1 MTADNGPPLARSADN
16 GDGEGDAVIPLH
28 DESVTV
34 GKQRVERSRVRVT
47 TRVSEREEMVREAL
61 EHEEATVTRVP
72 IDREIDAHPGIRQEG
87 DVTVI
92 PLVEEVLVVERRL
105 ILREELHIRKSR
117 RTVED
122 EQPVTLRSEEAVVE
136 RGTAPT
142 APVRSPNQNMSE
154 E

>member
-1 MTADNGPPLARSADN
+1 MTADNGPPPARTSQQ
-16 GDGEGDAVIPLH
+16 GDAVIPLH

-47 TRVSEREEMVREAL
+47 TRVSEREETVREAL

-117 RTVED
+117 RIVEV

-136 RGTAPT
+136 RVTAPN
-142 APVRSPNQNMSE
+142 APVRSPNQNTSE

>member
-1 MTADNGPPLARSADN
+1 MTADIESPRE
-16 GDGEGDAVIPLH
+16 EGDAVIPLH

-47 TRVSEREEMVREAL
+47 TRVPEREATVREAL

-72 IDREIDAHPGIRQEG
+72 IDREIDAYPGIRQEG

-105 ILREELHIRKSR
+105 MLREELHIRKNR
-117 RTVED
+117 RTVEV

-136 RGTAPT
+136 RVTTPPSPT
-142 APVRSPNQNMSE
+142 HSPNQIPSE

>member
-1 MTADNGPPLARSADN
+1 MTADNGPPP
-16 GDGEGDAVIPLH
+16 GKGDAVIPLH

-47 TRVSEREEMVREAL
+47 TRVSEREATVREAL

-105 ILREELHIRKSR
+105 MLREELHIRKTR
-117 RTVED
+117 RTVEI

-136 RGTAPT
+136 RVTA
-142 APVRSPNQNMSE
+142 APSSAHSPSRTLSE

>member
-1 MTADNGPPLARSADN
+1 MTADNGSPSD
-16 GDGEGDAVIPLH
+16 EGDVVIPLH

-34 GKQRVERSRVRVT
+34 GKQRVERSRVRVS
-47 TRVSEREEMVREAL
+47 TRISEREEMVREAL
-61 EHEEATVTRVP
+61 DQEEATVTHVP
-72 IDREIDAHPGIRQEG
+72 IDREIDAYPGIRQEG

-105 ILREELHIRKSR
+105 VLREELHIRKNR
-117 RTVED
+117 RTVEV

-136 RGTAPT
+136 RVTAPPT
-142 APVRSPNQNMSE
+142 PVRSPNQTSPE

>member
-1 MTADNGPPLARSADN
+1 MTADTGPPPARRS
-16 GDGEGDAVIPLH
+16 DGGDAVIPLH

-47 TRVSEREEMVREAL
+47 TRVSEREQIVREAL

-105 ILREELHIRKSR
+105 VLREELHIRKNR
-117 RTVED
+117 RTVEI
-122 EQPVTLRSEEAVVE
+122 EQPVTLRSEDAVVE
-136 RGTAPT
+136 RVTAPPS
-142 APVRSPNQNMSE
+142 PVRSPNQTSPE

>member
-1 MTADNGPPLARSADN
+1 MTADNGPPLED
-16 GDGEGDAVIPLH
+16 GDAVIPLH

-47 TRVSEREEMVREAL
+47 TRVTEREEMVRQAL
-61 EHEEATVTRVP
+61 EQEEATVTRVP

-105 ILREELHIRKSR
+105 VLREELHIRKSR
-117 RTVED
+117 RTVEV
-122 EQPVTLRSEEAVVE
+122 EQPVTLRSEDAVVE
-136 RGTAPT
+136 RVTSPPSPAQ
-142 APVRSPNQNMSE
+142 SPNQNPPE

>member
-1 MTADNGPPLARSADN
+1 MTADNGPPLED
-16 GDGEGDAVIPLH
+16 GDAVIPLH
-28 DESVTV
+28 DESVNV

-47 TRVSEREEMVREAL
+47 TRVSEREETIREAL

-105 ILREELHIRKSR
+105 VLREELHIRKNR
-117 RTVED
+117 QTVEV

-136 RGTAPT
+136 RISIPPAS
-142 APVRSPNQNMSE
+142 VRSPNQMTSE